1 MLWPNVTAAKDG
13 LNYLIVTNAED
24 AEESKIAESK

>member
-13 LNYLIVTNAED
+13 LNYLIVTDAED
-24 AEESKIAESK
+24 SKIAESK